1 MKRIY
6 NLAAIQIAVLV
17 ILVDQISKY
26 MVKSFIE
33 LGGSVPLIKNV
44 LYLTLVQ
51 NKGAGFGIL
60 QGQRL
65 FFIVF
70 SFVVLIGLIYKWKRI
85 PKNVGVP
92 IGFIIGGLLGNLI
105 DRIFLGHVVDFIDFR
120 IWPVFNAADSA
131 ITIAVIWLIIYLWR
145 KK

>member
-1 MKRIY
+1 M
-6 NLAAIQIAVLV
+6 
-17 ILVDQISKY
+17 
-26 MVKSFIE
+26 
-33 LGGSVPLIKNV
+33 
-44 LYLTLVQ
+44 
-51 NKGAGFGIL
+51 
-60 QGQRL
+60 
-65 FFIVF
+65 
-70 SFVVLIGLIYKWKRI
+70 LIGLIYKWKRI